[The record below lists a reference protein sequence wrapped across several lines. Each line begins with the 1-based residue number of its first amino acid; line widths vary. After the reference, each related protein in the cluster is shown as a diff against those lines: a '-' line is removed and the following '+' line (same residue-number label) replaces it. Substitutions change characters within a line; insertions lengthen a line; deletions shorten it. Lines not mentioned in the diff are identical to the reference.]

1 MFLKQI
7 PVEALSV
14 GMYIVALDRPW
25 SEVGGMRNRQRIEC
39 PEDIAMLQ
47 QYGVRYV
54 TVDPSQ
60 LSREADG
67 EPPGLLSGL
76 PHGQPPAPPQLKDFL
91 AVGVLEQD
99 LLKAR
104 SLRTEALTT
113 VQGIFEGVKT
123 GQPINSTTIKETV
136 HGLIS
141 QILHGHS
148 ALLCLTHIRQYDTNL
163 FIHAVD
169 ACVFALVVGKQQGF
183 DKSRLEYLGMGA
195 LLHDIGYLRLPRN
208 LFRKHGVFTEQERR
222 LMQQHPRLGV
232 MVLSEAR
239 DIHPEVQRI
248 IVEHHERLDGS
259 GYPGGL
265 RSFGISPLSEI
276 VSIVDVYDAML
287 SSREGRPPL
296 APAQAIKELYKSGL
310 QGQFDRG
317 WVERIIQCL
326 GIYPVGSLVEFDTGE
341 RGVVTAVHQGD
352 TLRPSVK
359 LIWDAAHQPY
369 ATPFIV
375 DLANPGAPA
384 PERHIL
390 RALDPHQEHIDLG
403 PYLDHSSPASSP
415 TMLPEQS

>member
-1 MFLKQI
+1 MFLKQV

-25 SEVGGMRNRQRIEC
+25 SEVNGLGNPQRIER
-39 PEDIAMLQ
+39 PEDITLLKQ
-47 QYGVRYV
+47 CGVRQV

-60 LSREADG
+60 LSRGAEG
-67 EPPGLLSGL
+67 TPPGLLARA
-76 PHGQPPAPPQLKDFL
+76 PQGQQVAPPQLKDFL
-91 AVGVLEQD
+91 AVGILEQD
-99 LLKAR
+99 LIKAR
-104 SLRTEALTT
+104 TIRMEALTV

-123 GQPINSTTIKETV
+123 GQPINSTAVKETV
-136 HGLIS
+136 HGLIG
-141 QILHGHS
+141 QILLGHS
-148 ALLCLTHIRQYDTNL
+148 ALLCVTHIRQYDTNL
-163 FIHAVD
+163 FTHAVD

-183 DKSRLEYLGMGA
+183 DKSRLEHLGTGA

-208 LFRKHGVFTEQERR
+208 LFRKQGVFTAQERR
-222 LMQQHPRLGV
+222 LMQQHPRLGI
-232 MVLSEAR
+232 MLLSEAR
-239 DIHPEVQRI
+239 EMSQEVQRI
-248 IVEHHERLDGS
+248 LLEHHERHDGS

-265 RSFGISPLSEI
+265 QSLSISPLSEI

-296 APAQAIKELYKSGL
+296 PPAQAIKELYKLGL

-317 WVERIIQCL
+317 WSERIIQCL

-341 RGVVTAVHQGD
+341 RGVVTAVHPGD

-359 LIWDAAHQPY
+359 LIWDATRQPY

-375 DLANPGAPA
+375 DLASPGTPA

-390 RALDPHQEHIDLG
+390 RALDPYQEQINLEA
-403 PYLDHSSPASSP
+403 YLDNDSQASPPAMS
-415 TMLPEQS
+415 PEQS